1 MAPWADTQEDADP
14 SDAQRT
20 SSELRK
26 DAEAD
31 QTDVGNVEFL
41 GRHQIRI
48 QYVFEVA
55 NLEKKIIRFGLGLL
69 LFFFLF
75 AMIVFQKF
83 LQVPIDIVSSGNAKT
98 PREAFPTPRCEA
110 AKGEG

>member
-1 MAPWADTQEDADP
+1 MPEHPEFHGTMAPWADTQEDADP

-55 NLEKKIIRFGLGLL
+55 SLEKKIIRFGLGRVVE
-69 LFFFLF
+69 F
-75 AMIVFQKF
+75 IPHSVTYN
-83 LQVPIDIVSSGNAKT
+83 D
-98 PREAFPTPRCEA
+98 R
-110 AKGEG
+110 